1 MPLAKLRFR
10 NGIQHKLMSCGW
22 AVGEKQTSV
31 GSSFSEYLNTKNA
44 KSISY
49 F

>member
-22 AVGEKQTSV
+22 AVGEIDKR
-31 GSSFSEYLNTKNA
+31 GFKLFR
-44 KSISY
+44 ISKY
-49 F
+49 